1 MNGAPLG
8 WLSRPDEL
16 VFAFVA
22 LDEGGV
28 DRRREGRVVEFE
40 REVLGAGLSS
50 GPAPAGAELDT
61 VGGDAIVGGL
71 VAVAVAGLDGGLD
84 VEGEG
89 LGEARKG
96 TKMSLGLDQ
105 LVAECAAKR
114 DIAVDV
120 GTQRG
125 SLPPQGCAISNRR
138 LMSTLA

>member
-1 MNGAPLG
+1 MEEARKEDQVRQPPCTGARRAGDRCQPGENGCGADT
-8 WLSRPDEL
+8 R
-16 VFAFVA
+16 FV
-22 LDEGGV
+22 
-28 DRRREGRVVEFE
+28 
-40 REVLGAGLSS
+40 
-50 GPAPAGAELDT
+50 PPN
-61 VGGDAIVGGL
+61 
-71 VAVAVAGLDGGLD
+71 
-84 VEGEG
+84 
-89 LGEARKG
+89 GEARKG

>member
-1 MNGAPLG
+1 MSTMRARRPVVNGARLG
-8 WLSRPDEL
+8 WVSRPDEF
-16 VFAFVA
+16 VFASVD

-28 DRRREGRVVEFE
+28 DRGREGRVVEFE

-89 LGEARKG
+89 LDRPGVGAV
-96 TKMSLGLDQ
+96 
-105 LVAECAAKR
+105 LVAGEGADLSHCR
-114 DIAVDV
+114 
-120 GTQRG
+120 
-125 SLPPQGCAISNRR
+125 IS
-138 LMSTLA
+138 